1 MVLKPIVE
9 KASLEEDLYRRD
21 FTINAKAIQLNSE
34 NLGNSVK
41 EALESNGP
49 IICRVNVSSNQVTAP
64 RVMSRQTKNG
74 NMETA
79 PMENMWP
86 EIDLEDL

>member
-1 MVLKPIVE
+1 MN
-9 KASLEEDLYRRD
+9 LE
-21 FTINAKAIQLNSE
+21 NSE
-34 NLGNSVK
+34 NLEDSVK
-41 EALESNGP
+41 KGLESDGP
-49 IICRVNVSSNQVTAP
+49 IICRVKVSSNQVTAP